1 MKIIRSLS
9 PRIILLQLFS
19 LFFFEEAFVKFSLF
33 RRSDLYE
40 CIRKSNSDTIG
51 LCEEL
56 YMEPDVTVGQLI
68 SEPIHFMMYGLC
80 FGLMLTLIINLVR
93 KKSLWNTVAV
103 ALLYLLLFF
112 IGAFKYGFINHSM
125 NSFWGI
131 FSHKLAVSSLIGIQ
145 VALILG
151 ILLVWLSVKNFTH
164 QKDR

>member
-9 PRIILLQLFS
+9 PGIILLQLFS
-19 LFFFEEAFVKFSLF
+19 LFFFEEAFVKFCLF

-51 LCEEL
+51 RCEEL
-56 YMEPDVTVGQLI
+56 YMEPDLTIGQLI

-80 FGLMLTLIINLVR
+80 FGLMLTLIVNLVC

-103 ALLYLLLFF
+103 VLLYLSLFF
-112 IGAFKYGFINHSM
+112 IGAFKYRFVNHSM
-125 NSFWGI
+125 DLFAGI
-131 FSHKLAVSSLIGIQ
+131 FSDKLAAKSLIGTQI
-145 VALILG
+145 AFILG
-151 ILLVWLSVKNFTH
+151 ILLVWLSIKDFTR